1 MTDLSPAAQ
10 AVISAATQAAYG
22 LDPAD
27 VPNEAARMASIIAVA
42 LRAAADQVVPV
53 ESELV
58 DGHLRYEKRDP
69 IREEFLAIANELE
82 IIND

>member
-42 LRAAADQVVPV
+42 LRAVADQVAPV
-53 ESELV
+53 DRGSRRQCNIRAEL
-58 DGHLRYEKRDP
+58 
-69 IREEFLAIANELE
+69 LAIATELKTT
-82 IIND
+82 ND